1 MDPLEAGEEGAI
13 GSAQLLV
20 IAFDALQCMYFHCM
34 YFHCMY
40 FHKHNRLQ
48 AWADTS
54 LNLPLAVALPSLM
67 QLGQ

>member
-1 MDPLEAGEEGAI
+1 MDPLEAGEEGPI

-20 IAFDALQCMYFHCM
+20 IAFDALQCK

-48 AWADTS
+48 ALADTS